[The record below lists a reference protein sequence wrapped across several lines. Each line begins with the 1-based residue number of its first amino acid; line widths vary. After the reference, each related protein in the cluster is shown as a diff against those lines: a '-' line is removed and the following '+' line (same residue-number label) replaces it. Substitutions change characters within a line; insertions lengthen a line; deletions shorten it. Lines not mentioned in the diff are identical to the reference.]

1 MVVCL
6 CSCKSTAGT
15 DHDQIVKSAIDLA
28 QTYVSSQDYDKAIAV
43 YEKALD
49 QAEDF
54 RLSYNYAL
62 ALSETGQYRQASEVC
77 AIAFTRY
84 PHIITF
90 KKAQAI
96 YLAMDGNL
104 ADSNQIH
111 LEILALDPYDKEA
124 RLSLIAQYESM
135 DEMDKAYEEALV
147 LWNQGYKEK
156 TTIEILYRIEPQLWS
171 NIYHQIVK

>member
-6 CSCKSTAGT
+6 CSCKSTTGS

-49 QAEDF
+49 QADDY

-62 ALSETGQYRQASEVC
+62 ALSETGQYRQAAEVC
-77 AIAFTRY
+77 ANAFTHY
-84 PHIITF
+84 PHIIAF

-96 YLAMDGNL
+96 FLEKDGNL
-104 ADSNQIH
+104 SDSNQIY

-124 RLSLIAQYESM
+124 RLTLIAQLKSLSETAN
-135 DEMDKAYEEALV
+135 AYEQALV
-147 LWNQGYKEK
+147 LWNQGYQEK
-156 TTIEILYRIEPQLWS
+156 TTIEILYEIEPQLWS
-171 NIYHQIVK
+171 NIYMN